1 MRVAPSP
8 SKNASRRTLSGRDLR
23 ACAARPLNS
32 VNPQVW
38 ASAEVQSGIPLQAGN
53 PVEWLKKPSETA
65 VARPLALVDLAST
78 SGFLAGTEASLLG
91 VFLVAVPDLD
101 FHRLLL
107 LRLMVRGTSG

>member
-1 MRVAPSP
+1 MPPTQGLLSPSP
-8 SKNASRRTLSGRDLR
+8 QFSLSSHLGLCRGPFRDSLTSR
-23 ACAARPLNS
+23 
-32 VNPQVW
+32 
-38 ASAEVQSGIPLQAGN
+38 N

-78 SGFLAGTEASLLG
+78 SGFLAGTEAGLLG

-101 FHRLLL
+101 FHRFLL